1 MAQTSKSLYIS
12 LDYPEYRKN
21 KANVLSTQIDL
32 LNLMKHIQTFK
43 KIKQEKNN
51 LKMQLHAVFEK
62 LAEDLKNINTKFPNP
77 SIPKN
82 IRDKLEPRKKLSPKM
97 PEPEE
102 QNIDKTID
110 NELLEIQEKLRR
122 LNSS

>member
-1 MAQTSKSLYIS
+1 MAQESKSLYIS
-12 LDYPEYRKN
+12 LDYPEYKRN
-21 KANVLSTQIDL
+21 KANLLSTQIDL

-43 KIKQEKNN
+43 KIRQEKNN
-51 LKMQLHAVFEK
+51 LKMQLQVLFEK
-62 LAEDLKNINTKFPNP
+62 LAVDLKNINTKFPNP

-82 IRDKLEPRKKLSPKM
+82 LRDKFEPKEKPSFKIV
-97 PEPEE
+97 EPEE

-122 LNSS
+122 LNSN